1 MSIRSLRTFGKHISN
16 SSIRF
21 NPYSQSKEHFH
32 NMSSAS
38 EASASIDG
46 DSPAS
51 SVFTDENGSQ
61 GSNTII
67 TRSKSRR
74 NASDL
79 AQSEC
84 ARRQSPTLAVSE
96 PDIKIRLGVMFEDMT
111 IMSAHRHVLLT
122 AGNNFL
128 EYCSTTDNN
137 NSRVSLSCCFGTI
150 NICSRI
156 LMSNRLPR

>member
-1 MSIRSLRTFGKHISN
+1 
-16 SSIRF
+16 
-21 NPYSQSKEHFH
+21 
-32 NMSSAS
+32 MSSAS
-38 EASASIDG
+38 EASASIYG

-51 SVFTDENGSQ
+51 SVFTDDNESQ

-74 NASDL
+74 TASDL

-84 ARRQSPTLAVSE
+84 ARRQSTTPAVPE
-96 PDIKIRLGVMFEDMT
+96 PDIKIRVGVMFEDMT
-111 IMSAHRHVLLT
+111 VISAHRHVLLI

-128 EYCSTTDNN
+128 EYCSTTDNT
-137 NSRVSLSCCFGTI
+137 NSRVSFSCFGTI

-156 LMSNRLPR
+156 LIRGK